1 MAAIFV
7 SLETARRFSL
17 PRLAALPEKGGDVL
31 RRGVVAVLLCCLL
44 SAVVC
49 GGVAAAPSP
58 ADLPAR
64 TAERFHN
71 GTPRNVPSEAGAGAS
86 AQGQGETS
94 RPPSGQGVHI
104 GPQDE
109 KALLLERPGLPN
121 LHKVSDVL
129 YRSAQPTEEGMREL
143 QRMGVRTVI
152 SLRSSGLRPLLPP
165 HLPVDDAVLAGK
177 NSGLRFVNVP
187 MRSWNPRYEDAVLV
201 LRELRPDNAARQPVL
216 IHCYHGA
223 DRTGMMIALYRIVF
237 RNWSR
242 EAAIEEM
249 RNGGYGHH
257 SIWKGIT
264 TFIKT
269 VDIDKLRADVLR

>member
-1 MAAIFV
+1 MAGGSVYSPPEQFQSDI
-7 SLETARRFSL
+7 
-17 PRLAALPEKGGDVL
+17 AL
-31 RRGVVAVLLCCLL
+31 
-44 SAVVC
+44 
-49 GGVAAAPSP
+49 
-58 ADLPAR
+58 
-64 TAERFHN
+64 
-71 GTPRNVPSEAGAGAS
+71 TPQNVPPEAGAS
-86 AQGQGETS
+86 ASAQRQGGTS
-94 RPPSGQGVHI
+94 HPPSGQDVHVENLQ
-104 GPQDE
+104 GE

-121 LHKVSDVL
+121 LHKVSDML

-143 QRMGVRTVI
+143 RKMGVRTVI

-165 HLPVDDAVLAGK
+165 HLPVDDAALAGK

-237 RNWSR
+237 QNWSR